1 MKRRRVL
8 RAGLAAGIVTVIA
21 AACGGGGYG
30 GDDDD
35 GMSSDSGFRD
45 VHLVADVTTGGPYG
59 DVDYGDPNLVNA
71 WGLVFVPG
79 GHGWVAN
86 TGTARI
92 THYDGNGIAQSPV
105 VTTPP
110 DPTGIVYNGTSDF
123 IVSAGGVSAP
133 ATIIVATEGGLIAGM
148 AAGVNGG
155 TSTVTVVDGSAQQ
168 KNYKGLAIGAQ
179 GGANRLYAADFH
191 NARVDVFDG
200 SFALLNDASAFVD
213 PALPAGYAPFGI
225 QAVGSTIV
233 VAYARQ
239 DAGAVDEVK
248 GAGLGVVNV
257 FDMAGTLLRRLVSP
271 GGALNAPWGI
281 AMAPASGFGA
291 LSGTLLVGNFG
302 DGRIHGFDF
311 TTGALVG
318 TVNRNGTPIAIDGL
332 WGIAFGNGVNAQ
344 ATTHL
349 FYAAGPADETHG
361 AYGRIE
367 PLP

>member
-1 MKRRRVL
+1 MNSL
-8 RAGLAAGIVTVIA
+8 RMLGAGLAAGLVTIVV
-21 AACGGGGYG
+21 AACGGGGSYG
-30 GDDDD
+30 G
-35 GMSSDSGFRD
+35 GGGGSGSGTGYRD
-45 VHLVADVTTGGPYG
+45 VHLVSDVMTGGPYG
-59 DVDYGDPNLVNA
+59 NVNYGDPNLINA

-86 TGTARI
+86 TGTARL
-92 THYDGNGIAQSPV
+92 THYDGNGVAGAPV
-105 VTTPP
+105 VSTPP
-110 DPTGIVYNGTSDF
+110 SPTGIVYNGTSDF
-123 IVSAGGVSAP
+123 VVSAGGASGP
-133 ATIIVATEGGLIAGM
+133 ATLIVATEGGLIAGV
-148 AAGVNGG
+148 AANVNGG
-155 TSTVTVVDGSAQQ
+155 TSTVTAYDGSAGQ
-168 KNYKGLAIGAQ
+168 KSYKGLAIGAQ
-179 GGANRLYAADFH
+179 GGASRLYAADFH

-200 SFALLNDASAFVD
+200 SFALIANAAAFVD

-225 QAVGSTIV
+225 QAVGNTIV

-248 GAGLGVVNV
+248 GAGLGVVTV

-302 DGRIHGFDF
+302 DGRINGFDF
-311 TTGALVG
+311 TTGTLVG
-318 TVNRNGTPIAIDGL
+318 TINRSGTPIAIDGL
-332 WGIAFGNGVNAQ
+332 WGIAFGNGASAQ
-344 ATTHL
+344 VTTHL